1 MGLLIEGCFA
11 GRSQRDEMLDLNPR
25 AEMGRAGADVG
36 NRQPRKLLVALVLLL
51 VALAIVLVKDRE
63 FWFGGDEAA
72 DSGAAESQSVAKT
85 NPAATKTV
93 QAPPVATAKNHVAAK
108 TPVAITEQSSNA
120 ASSAVAPA
128 VTTKRV
134 VLPPLDV
141 EVVAG
146 DTHRTVRP
154 GINVA
159 KVEIPSDSNRVSTPA
174 VSMPT
179 NAAEHDRLS
188 TIGAPELQKTLETNY
203 PLLGEH
209 MRVQG
214 SVVLQAVVGTDGNI
228 EDLRVISGPAIL
240 ATAAQQAVRQWRFKP
255 YLQNGQPVET
265 KARITVNFSIGISD
279 NPPKTARS
287 NELRITNV
295 NPS

>member
-1 MGLLIEGCFA
+1 
-11 GRSQRDEMLDLNPR
+11 
-25 AEMGRAGADVG
+25 
-36 NRQPRKLLVALVLLL
+36 
-51 VALAIVLVKDRE
+51 
-63 FWFGGDEAA
+63 
-72 DSGAAESQSVAKT
+72 
-85 NPAATKTV
+85 
-93 QAPPVATAKNHVAAK
+93 
-108 TPVAITEQSSNA
+108 
-120 ASSAVAPA
+120 
-128 VTTKRV
+128 
-134 VLPPLDV
+134 
-141 EVVAG
+141 
-146 DTHRTVRP
+146 
-154 GINVA
+154 
-159 KVEIPSDSNRVSTPA
+159 
-174 VSMPT
+174 
-179 NAAEHDRLS
+179 
-188 TIGAPELQKTLETNY
+188 
-203 PLLGEH
+203 

>member
-1 MGLLIEGCFA
+1 ML
-11 GRSQRDEMLDLNPR
+11 QRNPR
-25 AEMGRAGADVG
+25 TEMSRVEADVRS
-36 NRQPRKLLVALVLLL
+36 RQPRKLLIALVLLL

-63 FWFGGDEAA
+63 FWFGSDEATE
-72 DSGAAESQSVAKT
+72 SGPVESQSVAKT
-85 NPAATKTV
+85 DSAAVPAKAGE
-93 QAPPVATAKNHVAAK
+93 APRVATAKNHVTAR
-108 TPVAITEQSSNA
+108 TPARVTTQPVQNEASNP
-120 ASSAVAPA
+120 VAPA
-128 VTTKRV
+128 VVTKRV

-154 GINVA
+154 GVNVA
-159 KVEIPSDSNRVSTPA
+159 KVEILNDSNRGSAAASV
-174 VSMPT
+174 PT
-179 NAAEHDRLS
+179 NAAERERLS
-188 TIGAPELQKTLETNY
+188 GGVPELRQTVESY

-209 MRVQG
+209 TRVQG
-214 SVVLQAVVGTDGNI
+214 SVVLQALVGTDGNI
-228 EDLRVISGPAIL
+228 EDLRVLSGPAIL

-265 KARITVNFSIGISD
+265 KARIIVNFSIGISD
-279 NPPKTARS
+279 NPPKTAQS